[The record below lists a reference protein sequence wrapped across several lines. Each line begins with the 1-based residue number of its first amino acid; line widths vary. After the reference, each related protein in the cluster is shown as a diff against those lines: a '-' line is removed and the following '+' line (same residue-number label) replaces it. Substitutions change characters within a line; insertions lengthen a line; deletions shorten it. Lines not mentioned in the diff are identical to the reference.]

1 MKSIR
6 NEAEPTRPQT
16 SEILVIED
24 DVLQAHEIEVH
35 LGRLGLSVTTLR
47 TGSDS
52 LHQVA
57 SIDPKVCIIDYNLPD
72 IDGMTV
78 TGRVQRLAP
87 NAAVVLMSGRIDF
100 VPDDIL
106 DNYGMV
112 AFFKKPINLSRLRRI
127 VFKLVQNPRLARN
140 QLDSPITRL
149 FLPGYK

>member
-35 LGRLGLSVTTLR
+35 LGRLGFSVTTLGA
-47 TGSDS
+47 GSDS

-57 SIDPKVCIIDYNLPD
+57 TIDPKVCIIDYNLPD

-78 TGRVQRLAP
+78 TGRVHRLAP
-87 NAAVVLMSGRIDF
+87 NAAVILMSGRIDF
-100 VPDDIL
+100 VPTDIL
-106 DNYGMV
+106 DNCGMA
-112 AFFKKPINLSRLRRI
+112 AFLRKPINLSRLRRL
-127 VFKLVQNPRLARN
+127 VSKLVQNPRLTRN
-140 QLDSPITRL
+140 ELESPIPRL
-149 FLPGYK
+149 FLPGK